1 MLKKETKSMDKKV
14 KKIGAFPG
22 KFLPPH
28 IGHVSMIRECA
39 KKCDELLVVVA
50 DSEKNSRALCKKT
63 NITYISAKL
72 RVKWLKAHFK
82 NDKNIKVIYMNE
94 DKLST
99 FPAPMKEWSDAF
111 KKVTK
116 HKVNMKFADESYREL
131 NELHFPE
138 CEFVCFDRQKINISG
153 TKVREN
159 PEKYFDFIIAEA
171 QPFFRKIILNN
182 KK

>member
-1 MLKKETKSMDKKV
+1 MKENI

-28 IGHVSMIRECA
+28 LGHVQTIRECA
-39 KKCDELLVVVA
+39 KKCDELWVVVA
-50 DSEKNSRALCKKT
+50 DSKKNSSSLCKKA
-63 NITYISAKL
+63 NIPYMPARL
-72 RVKWLKAHFK
+72 RCKWLKKHFK
-82 NDKNIKVIYMNE
+82 NEPNIKIIYMNE

-131 NELHFPE
+131 NEKHFSE
-138 CEFVCFDRQKINISG
+138 CEFVCFDRGQIDVSG
-153 TKVREN
+153 TKIRTE
-159 PEKYFDFIIAEA
+159 PEKYFEYIIDEA
-171 QPFFRKIILNN
+171 KPFFQKIIDKRN